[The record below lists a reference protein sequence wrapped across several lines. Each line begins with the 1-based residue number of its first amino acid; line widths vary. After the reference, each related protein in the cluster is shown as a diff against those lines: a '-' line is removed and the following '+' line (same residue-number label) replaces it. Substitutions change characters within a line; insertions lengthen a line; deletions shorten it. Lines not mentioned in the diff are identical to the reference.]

1 MLGSRLATARERS
14 EEPLGVH
21 GRRVEAVAVAD
32 TVEATDAAIIDI
44 SGRAEE
50 EDDDNDDEDG
60 GGDLSGDTKEDEAD
74 DDDDEEEAVIT
85 GEKAER
91 RMASTMDSSSLHVTP
106 VRPLRGCEHLTSTAP
121 VAGWR
126 HTTAGRR
133 PLLRYSADALS
144 ASSVMT
150 RGTMI

>member
-1 MLGSRLATARERS
+1 M
-14 EEPLGVH
+14 
-21 GRRVEAVAVAD
+21 
-32 TVEATDAAIIDI
+32 
-44 SGRAEE
+44 
-50 EDDDNDDEDG
+50 DDEAG
-60 GGDLSGDTKEDEAD
+60 
-74 DDDDEEEAVIT
+74 DDDEEEAVIT
-85 GEKAER
+85 GEKEER

-150 RGTMI
+150 RGTIM